1 MFPPI
6 VRKTFDLNTR
16 GSLCALTLA
25 VGLIIASPPIA
36 TAGSNPGSL
45 IFGPSDAL
53 HVVVTGNSSAG
64 YGAEIY
70 DGNQLVTTRG
80 LAGKYDL
87 TVFPGTSD
95 NQPTGPN
102 ILTDPT
108 LVSSWQGPSGMGL
121 VPCREPSQ
129 PQPRQHKFLFVS
141 FVIFCEHRDR
151 FCAFCA
157 FLRLF
162 LLPPLVSGSDSLGP
176 LPEVPGSCSD

>member
-64 YGAEIY
+64 YGAKIY

-108 LVSSWQGPSGMGL
+108 LVSSWQGPFQNG
-121 VPCREPSQ
+121 V
-129 PQPRQHKFLFVS
+129 
-141 FVIFCEHRDR
+141 
-151 FCAFCA
+151 
-157 FLRLF
+157 
-162 LLPPLVSGSDSLGP
+162 GS
-176 LPEVPGSCSD
+176 VPGTIAAATTPT